1 MIPLRIAAAI
11 GLPALAVVGALT
23 VASAGT
29 ADPAGACTM
38 GSSYTTD
45 LVVAVDGAPQA
56 AAGPGVFGP
65 YAVSLCRT
73 EGNGPGSTST
83 YNFSVQRVAT
93 GPSGGPGGGPGGPG
107 GGGGTT
113 GLIAEDAGK
122 TFSIGFTPQAGD
134 TPLAAEGKA
143 NIQSFGIDSTRAN
156 AVTLTAQPLGFAD
169 IQGCTDMPVNC
180 VTSRPTAS
188 FYNPANLSGAIRYSA
203 ASGEGAAGFSDL
215 PGLTTSSGA
224 YIFFVWASCPTN
236 TTRDQS
242 FSGLKVDLGGPHF
255 MPDGSVNSTLLKA
268 YIPAIAVAS
277 CFGATPQ
284 AYAQNAQVTRTEN
297 GTTTTGTTGAA
308 ADPGLQ
314 YVIAATDAGVTI
326 SVPQVTFSSP
336 TYDMSTKSGKSLAK
350 VKKTTAAL
358 TKAAKVSKPSG
369 GSVAIVV
376 AKSSKKVCVSTP
388 TTVFGFGKGTCN
400 YSAVSYSKAGKKVKS
415 VKGSF
420 KVK

>member
-1 MIPLRIAAAI
+1 VIPLRLAAAI
-11 GLPALAVVGALT
+11 CLPSLALVSAFSL
-23 VASAGT
+23 ASTAAADAPGT
-29 ADPAGACTM
+29 CTM
-38 GSSYTTD
+38 GSPYTTD
-45 LVVAVDGAPQA
+45 LAVSVDGAAQA
-56 AAGPGVFGP
+56 SSGPGVFGP
-65 YAVSLCRT
+65 YAVSLCRV

-83 YNFSVQRVAT
+83 YNFSAQRVAT
-93 GPSGGPGGGPGGPG
+93 GPSVGPGGGPGGPG

-113 GLIAEDAGK
+113 GLTAEDAGK

-143 NIQSFGIDSTRAN
+143 NIQSFGIDSTHAN

-169 IQGCTDMPVNC
+169 IQGCMDMPVNC
-180 VTSRPTAS
+180 VTSHPTAS
-188 FYNPANLSGAIRYSA
+188 FYNPANLSGAIRYST

-236 TTRDQS
+236 TNRDQS
-242 FSGLKVDLGGPHF
+242 FSGLKVDLGGPHL

-268 YIPAIAVAS
+268 YIPAVAVAS

-297 GTTTTGTTGAA
+297 GTTTTGTTGAT

-336 TYDMSTKSGKSLAK
+336 SYDMSTKSGKSLAK

-400 YSAVSYSKAGKKVKS
+400 YSAVSYSKAGKTVKS
-415 VKGSF
+415 AKGSF

>member
-1 MIPLRIAAAI
+1 MIPLRLAAAI
-11 GLPALAVVGALT
+11 CLPSLALVSAFSL
-23 VASAGT
+23 ASTAAADAPGT
-29 ADPAGACTM
+29 CTM
-38 GSSYTTD
+38 GSPYTTD
-45 LVVAVDGAPQA
+45 LAVSVDGAAQA
-56 AAGPGVFGP
+56 SSGPGVFGP
-65 YAVSLCRT
+65 YAVSLCRV

-83 YNFSVQRVAT
+83 YNFSAQRVAT
-93 GPSGGPGGGPGGPG
+93 GPSVGPGGGPGGPG

-113 GLIAEDAGK
+113 GLTAEDAGK

-143 NIQSFGIDSTRAN
+143 NIQSFGIDSTHAN

-169 IQGCTDMPVNC
+169 IQGCMDMPVNC
-180 VTSRPTAS
+180 VTSHPTAS
-188 FYNPANLSGAIRYSA
+188 FYNPANLSGAIRYST

-236 TTRDQS
+236 TNRDQS
-242 FSGLKVDLGGPHF
+242 FSGLKVDLGGPHL

-268 YIPAIAVAS
+268 YIPAVAVAS
-277 CFGATPQ
+277 CFGATTQ

-297 GTTTTGTTGAA
+297 GTTTTGTTGAT

-336 TYDMSTKSGKSLAK
+336 SYDMSTKSGKSLAK

-400 YSAVSYSKAGKKVKS
+400 YSAVSYSKAGKKMKS